1 MCPST
6 LSTQV
11 DFNDRNLKSTL
22 VAKVDANGRNLK
34 STLVAQV
41 DANGRTQVHSDGKIQ
56 H

>member
-1 MCPST
+1 MAK
-6 LSTQV
+6 
-11 DFNDRNLKSTL
+11 FNTNGRNLKSTL
-22 VAKVDANGRNLK
+22 VEKVDTNGRNLK